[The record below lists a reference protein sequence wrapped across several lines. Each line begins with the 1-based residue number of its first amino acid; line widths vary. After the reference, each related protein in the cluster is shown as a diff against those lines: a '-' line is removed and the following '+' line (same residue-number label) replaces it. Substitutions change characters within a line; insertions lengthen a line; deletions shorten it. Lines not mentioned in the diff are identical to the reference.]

1 MGKSKKKHS
10 KKSKKEKTVEG
21 GGIKKSKQVL
31 ADYDPTG
38 PIMLSGSLYSF
49 RDLKP
54 MPIPE
59 KDLLGRCRFVAEFE
73 KLNRIG
79 EGTYG
84 VVYRA
89 KDSKSPLE
97 KIVALK
103 KVRMENEKEG
113 LPMSAL
119 REISL
124 LLKCDHENIVRLQ
137 EVLVGRSL
145 DSIFLSMEY
154 CEHDLSSL
162 LDNMATAFTESQVK
176 CIFLQLLK
184 GLKYLHSNFIIHR
197 DLKVS
202 NLLITDKGC
211 VKIADFGLARFFGV
225 PPKKMTAK
233 VVTLW
238 YRAPEVL
245 LGSPKLTT
253 AIDMW
258 ATGCI
263 FAELL
268 LHKPLLPGRTEIH
281 QLDLICQLLGTPNA
295 SIWPEIDSLPAL
307 KNFTLRPQ
315 PYNNIRPKFP
325 WLSDAG
331 IRLLNFLFMYE
342 PSRRA
347 TAEECLQSSYFVE
360 PPLPSD
366 PKLMP
371 TFPQH
376 RNLKLK
382 KPSNQPK
389 VCQTI
394 PPVVP
399 SLTDLLSWK

>member
-10 KKSKKEKTVEG
+10 KKSKKEKTVEF

-38 PIMLSGSLYSF
+38 PVTLSGSLYSF
-49 RDLKP
+49 RELKP
-54 MPIPE
+54 IPIPE

-258 ATGCI
+258 ATACI

-295 SIWPEIDSLPAL
+295 SIWPEIDTLPAL

-342 PSRRA
+342 PSRRG
-347 TAEECLQSSYFVE
+347 TAEECLQSSYFFE
-360 PPLPSD
+360 APL
-366 PKLMP
+366 
-371 TFPQH
+371 
-376 RNLKLK
+376 RN
-382 KPSNQPK
+382 
-389 VCQTI
+389 
-394 PPVVP
+394 
-399 SLTDLLSWK
+399 DLFFCLFKRIEDATPI

>member
-10 KKSKKEKTVEG
+10 KKSKKEKTVEF

-38 PIMLSGSLYSF
+38 PVTLSGSLYSF
-49 RDLKP
+49 RELKP
-54 MPIPE
+54 IPIPE

-258 ATGCI
+258 ATACI

-295 SIWPEIDSLPAL
+295 SIWPEIDTLPAL

-342 PSRRA
+342 PSRRG

-382 KPSNQPK
+382 KPSHQPK

>member
-10 KKSKKEKTVEG
+10 KKSKKEKTVES

-38 PIMLSGSLYSF
+38 PVMLSGSLYSF
-49 RDLKP
+49 RELKP
-54 MPIPE
+54 ITIPE

-258 ATGCI
+258 ATACI

-295 SIWPEIDSLPAL
+295 SIWPEIDTLPAL

>member
-10 KKSKKEKTVEG
+10 KKSKKEKTVES

-38 PIMLSGSLYSF
+38 PVMLSGSLYSF

-54 MPIPE
+54 MSIPE

-89 KDSKSPLE
+89 KDSKSPVE

-295 SIWPEIDSLPAL
+295 SIWPEIDTLPAL

-360 PPLPSD
+360 PPL
-366 PKLMP
+366 
-371 TFPQH
+371 
-376 RNLKLK
+376 RNY
-382 KPSNQPK
+382 
-389 VCQTI
+389 
-394 PPVVP
+394 
-399 SLTDLLSWK
+399 LT